1 MINFDYGNYS
11 YDMHFME
18 EKFEEQHPDEEFS
31 ETQRPVEISETQEQ
45 TLSHAIMDFLAY
57 SQIYK
62 RKTWI
67 NFRPQMPSIFKQFLE
82 DDLDICTQEQLE
94 TAISNM
100 ECIKGYD
107 DFYKQIAEKMIIKA
121 ECGIERE
128 ERFDFKQIALLAF
141 VRFRFDEDKLEK
153 KINQHKICLL
163 LKDRGEDEMEKI
175 VKLSGLC
182 PCGQRFQIEEE
193 DDLDAQLFND
203 AHRRSKRHRDKLF
216 RVCQYLWKTDD
227 VIEVLKMTR
236 LRTADMTLINLVL
249 SFLAIHPLKLS
260 DYGLVD
266 F

>member
-1 MINFDYGNYS
+1 
-11 YDMHFME
+11 MHFME
-18 EKFEEQHPDEEFS
+18 ENFEEQHPDEEFS

-45 TLSHAIMDFLAY
+45 TLSFAIMNFLAY

-94 TAISNM
+94 TEISNM

-175 VKLSGLC
+175 VKLSGSC
-182 PCGQRFQIEEE
+182 PCGLPFQIEEE

-203 AHRRSKRHRDKLF
+203 AHRRSTRHRDKLF

>member
-1 MINFDYGNYS
+1 MIDFDYDNYS
-11 YDMHFME
+11 YDMHFMQE
-18 EKFEEQHPDEEFS
+18 EFETEHPDEEF
-31 ETQRPVEISETQEQ
+31 EDTLHPVEISETEEQ
-45 TLSHAIMDFLAY
+45 TLSFAIMEFLDQ
-57 SQIYK
+57 SNILK
-62 RKTWI
+62 RKTWLK
-67 NFRPQMPSIFKQFLE
+67 FRPQMPSIFKKFLA

-94 TAISNM
+94 VAIDNM
-100 ECIKGYD
+100 ACID
-107 DFYKQIAEKMIIKA
+107 DCADFYKQITEKKIIKG
-121 ECGIERE
+121 EGGSYHEM
-128 ERFDFKQIALLAF
+128 RFDFKQIALLAF
-141 VRFRFDEDKLEK
+141 VRFRFDENKLEK
-153 KINQHKICLL
+153 KINQHKICML
-163 LKDRGEDEMEKI
+163 LKDRGENEMEKF
-175 VKLSGLC
+175 VKSGRC
-182 PCGQRFQIEEE
+182 PCGVRFQIEEE

>member
-18 EKFEEQHPDEEFS
+18 ENFEEQHPDEEFS

-45 TLSHAIMDFLAY
+45 TLSFAIMNFLAY

-100 ECIKGYD
+100 ECIEGYD

-121 ECGIERE
+121 ECGMERE

-163 LKDRGEDEMEKI
+163 LKDRGENEMEKF
-175 VKLSGLC
+175 VKSGRC
-182 PCGQRFQIEEE
+182 PCGVRFQIEEE

-203 AHRRSKRHRDKLF
+203 AHRRSTRHRDKLF